1 VNYTNLQIIFYPDPR
16 LRKISP
22 TVTKFDAQLNALA
35 QRMFELMREEQGVGL
50 AAPQVGVNLRM
61 FVMNPTGEPDDDQ
74 VIVNPVL
81 LDADGNEPDD
91 EGCLSLP
98 KIRTNVD
105 RATSL
110 RLKAQTVTGQPID
123 TVLQDFEAR
132 VVQHE
137 VDHLNGIL
145 LIDRMGF
152 TSRMGVRKR
161 LRDMELDYEK
171 NQPTR
176 NMRKTNDK

>member
-1 VNYTNLQIIFYPDPR
+1 VNYTNLKIIFYPDPR

-50 AAPQVGVNLRM
+50 AAPQVGVNVRM

-171 NQPTR
+171 NQSTR